1 MCQRDITTATVE
13 IVEADCQMDKN
24 LRELAVLQ
32 RKGLKYKIV
41 KSRNDNFTEEFL
53 IKKIE

>member
-1 MCQRDITTATVE
+1 MCQRDITTATVK

-53 IKKIE
+53 TL